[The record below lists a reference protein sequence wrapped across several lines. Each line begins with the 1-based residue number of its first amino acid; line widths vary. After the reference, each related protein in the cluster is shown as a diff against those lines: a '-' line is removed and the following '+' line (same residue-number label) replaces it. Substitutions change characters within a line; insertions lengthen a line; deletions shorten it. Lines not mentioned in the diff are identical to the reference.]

1 MASCCH
7 GITRRRT
14 RRSTALRPLRAGDRP
29 KSLCRQELG
38 SEIATRTCAMSRSW
52 VLERQHAGFTDPP
65 VAESPTSP
73 AQSATIRPA
82 SAMTSPQPSATP
94 MIKGH
99 PVQVTPDH
107 GPPGTVV
114 HLEGSGFVENYWKE
128 LNGWDTPGG
137 HREYFGLERA
147 DGDCELIVR
156 DDYVSSSVS
165 ASGRL

>member
-1 MASCCH
+1 
-7 GITRRRT
+7 
-14 RRSTALRPLRAGDRP
+14 
-29 KSLCRQELG
+29 
-38 SEIATRTCAMSRSW
+38 
-52 VLERQHAGFTDPP
+52 
-65 VAESPTSP
+65 
-73 AQSATIRPA
+73 
-82 SAMTSPQPSATP
+82 

-165 ASGRL
+165 ASGRLSAAFRVGQTGSCFQQLSGPKAVTPGVYTIQLTCHACGVAEFRVTNP